1 LRRKRPG
8 EGSGAAS
15 ATAMDEETKKKV
27 EATVLDILR
36 EFFTEDK
43 VRDTASERLG
53 IDLSAPDLKPF
64 IRGVLEGYL
73 RSFLSQNDEKQDA
86 EKKEGAGVEG
96 EVEPEEKNDEEEKG
110 GSGGKMERDG
120 TGNLILCRVSFPFSA
135 SNSELGRFSLALC
148 SIRSIPFSLGC

>member
-15 ATAMDEETKKKV
+15 ATAMDQETKKKV
-27 EATVLDILR
+27 EVTVLDILR
-36 EFFTEDK
+36 ESFTEGK
-43 VRDTASERLG
+43 VRAAAAERLG

-73 RSFLSQNDEKQDA
+73 RSLLSQNDEEQEA

-96 EVEPEEKNDEEEKG
+96 EVEPEERDEEEKG
-110 GSGGKMERDG
+110 EGGGKRERDD
-120 TGNLILCRVSFPFSA
+120 TGDLILCRVSFTFRA
-135 SNSELGRFSLALC
+135 SNSALGPFSLAL
-148 SIRSIPFSLGC
+148 RSI

>member
-36 EFFTEDK
+36 ESFTEDK
-43 VRDTASERLG
+43 VRDAASERLG

-73 RSFLSQNDEKQDA
+73 RSSSHRMTRSRMRRRRKAPEWRGRSNRRRRTMRKRRVEA
-86 EKKEGAGVEG
+86 AG
-96 EVEPEEKNDEEEKG
+96 
-110 GSGGKMERDG
+110 RW
-120 TGNLILCRVSFPFSA
+120 SA
-135 SNSELGRFSLALC
+135 TARATSSSAA
-148 SIRSIPFSLGC
+148 